1 MASEKSMRQRV
12 VRALKSLDAMS
23 VENSVRPGTP
33 DVEYIGGW
41 IELKSAEGWPKNPK
55 TPLRIPHFTPL
66 QRIWLSRRCRMGG
79 MAWMLLRVG
88 KEWLMLQGDVAA
100 AVVGLT
106 TKEQLVGAC
115 SFYWETAPSDAEL
128 LRAVSQ

>member
-41 IELKSAEGWPKNPK
+41 IELKSAEGWPKNEK
-55 TPLRIPHFTPL
+55 TPLRVPHFSPL
-66 QRIWLSRRCRMGG
+66 QRIWLSRRCNAGG
-79 MAWMLLRVG
+79 LAWLLIRVGREWLLLR
-88 KEWLMLQGDVAA
+88 GDVAA
-100 AVVGLT
+100 KILGSAT
-106 TKEQLVGAC
+106 REQLLEAC
-115 SFYWETAPSDAEL
+115 SFYWETAPSDEEL
-128 LRAVSQ
+128 LRAVRL